1 MQRKS
6 SETHRQCIIVQD
18 VKLGETWWST
28 ECNRVQRPPG
38 NALCLPGLAPSWIP
52 AQVWRSFA
60 CCAEGSERSD
70 VKFLTR
76 EDVTRCYKIWQDV
89 TRCYKMLQDV
99 TRCYKML
106 QDVTRCY
113 KMLQGNKQPMSPQSK
128 PREEEATN
136 HCRKRILELSWHS
149 DLVCESKLCGDL
161 QTHFCSLYQHIR

>member
-1 MQRKS
+1 M
-6 SETHRQCIIVQD
+6 QD

-76 EDVTRCYKIWQDV
+76 EDVTRCYK
-89 TRCYKMLQDV
+89 MLQDV

-106 QDVTRCY
+106 QDVTICY